1 MKPNM
6 LKFILL
12 MLLASFAASCAKTP
26 ETLRQGSAFFEF
38 VKYTGNDAFFNENP
52 LSEGQFYNPILS
64 GFFPDPSVVR
74 KGNDFY
80 MVHSTFSFFPGIPIF
95 HSTDLV
101 NWRQIGHVL
110 DRPSQLMVTDHGVS
124 RGIFAPEITY
134 NPHND
139 MFYVATTF
147 VDGGGNFIVTAKDP
161 AGPWSDP
168 IWIPEVPGID
178 PAVFF
183 DDDGRAYVLNNQDP
197 DYPPL
202 YEGHKAIGIQE
213 FDVVNQRMIGPRR
226 IARDAGHDI
235 TEKPI
240 WLEAPQVFRLHGFY
254 YMIAAEGGT
263 SINHSAVVFRSKNI
277 WGPWETFEGNPI
289 LTQRHLDPNR
299 PNPVTNAGHSNLVQD
314 AAGNWWVIF
323 LGCRP
328 YTPQNHFNIGR
339 ETFLMPVR
347 WTEDKWPVVLE
358 GEETVPLI
366 QNLPQGV
373 VDRQHE
379 EGFMKRGNFSFVE
392 NFDSDELPMEWFF
405 LRTPLEKWHELNAPE
420 GGIWIQARPYNLRE
434 RNQPSFIGT
443 RQRHH
448 TMAVETRMHYMPET
462 ETDLAGL
469 VLFQNEAHH
478 ITLGVTKRAGEN
490 TVILQK
496 SERMEDGSVSK
507 IEIAHQTLP
516 RRFRGEI
523 DLKAEMDQG
532 KLSFSYRLGGRGNWT
547 LLQDAVDAR
556 YLSTAEA
563 QGFIGTIIALYASS
577 NE

>member
-1 MKPNM
+1 MKRIIG
-6 LKFILL
+6 LFLTAFI
-12 MLLASFAASCAKTP
+12 AYSCQPQP
-26 ETLRQGSAFFEF
+26 ETLRQGKAFFEY
-38 VKYTGNDAFFNENP
+38 VNYTGNDPFYNENP
-52 LSEGQFYNPILS
+52 LAEGQFYNPILS
-64 GFFPDPSVVR
+64 GFFPDPSITK
-74 KGNDFY
+74 KGNDY
-80 MVHSTFSFFPGIPIF
+80 YLVHSTFSFFPGIPIF

-110 DRPSQLMVTDHGVS
+110 DRPSQLMLTNQGVS
-124 RGIFAPEITY
+124 HGIFAPEITY

-139 MFYVATTF
+139 LFYLATTF
-147 VDGGGNFIVTAKDP
+147 VYGGGNFIVTAKDP

-168 IWIPEVPGID
+168 IWTPEVPGID
-178 PAVFF
+178 PALFF

-226 IARDAGHDI
+226 IARDGGHDI

-263 SINHSAVVFRSKNI
+263 SINHTAVVFRSKNI

-289 LTQRHLDPNR
+289 LTQRHLDPHR
-299 PNPVTNAGHSNLVQD
+299 ENPVTNAGHSNLVQD
-314 AAGNWWVIF
+314 ADGNWWIVF

-328 YTPQNHFNIGR
+328 YTPYNHFNIGR

-358 GEETVPLI
+358 GDQTVPLI
-366 QNLPQGV
+366 QNLPEGV

-392 NFDSDELPMEWFF
+392 NFDREKLPMEWFF
-405 LRTPLEKWHELNAPE
+405 LRTPMEQWYELNQDD
-420 GGIWIQARPYNLRE
+420 GGVWITARPYNLRE

-448 TMAVETRMHYMPET
+448 TMTVQTAMHYLPAT

-469 VLFQNEAHH
+469 VLFQNEAFH
-478 ITLGVTKRAGEN
+478 ITLGVTLIDGQN
-490 TVILQK
+490 HVILQK
-496 SERMEDGSVSK
+496 AERAEDQNVNKVVLASER
-507 IEIAHQTLP
+507 LP
-516 RRFRGEI
+516 ARFNGVI
-523 DLKAEMDQG
+523 GLKAEMNNGQ
-532 KLSFSYRLGGRGNWT
+532 LAFSYRVRNRGNWNV
-547 LLQDAVDAR
+547 LMEGIDAT
-556 YLSTAEA
+556 YLSTARA
-563 QGFIGTIIALYASS
+563 TGFIGTIMALYASS